1 MYGMQNPLLVYAAGI
16 YTAVYGNMYM
26 SFTENKDEAK
36 QAGLELTGRN
46 TDPYWWTQT
55 IVITPENVQEI
66 ASLVEQLAQF
76 IGLDRARTF
85 ITGNENILHL
95 SGFVF

>member
-85 ITGNENILHL
+85 ITRNENILQL

>member
-1 MYGMQNPLLVYAAGI
+1 MQNPLLVYAAGI

-26 SFTENKDEAK
+26 SFTENRDEAK
-36 QAGLELTGRN
+36 QAALELTGGSV
-46 TDPYWWTQT
+46 DPYWWTQT
-55 IVITPENVQEI
+55 LVITPENVQEI

-85 ITGNENILHL
+85 ITRNENILYV